1 MDDENLEESL
11 GFCVNWETSM
21 HRHNNILISCP
32 SKNNNFLVGLIKEQ
46 NREVTVRNSPAVNV
60 YDEDMYITL
69 DKFYVTIYTNE
80 FESIHSINTP
90 SSIIVVDYVRIEEDL
105 ILVLVSHTH
114 IFKFNTSLPYVDE
127 NLELLVTAT
136 ILCLTGECQS
146 YLIDEKFLAYTFSD
160 NGWNTSRVV
169 NIVTG
174 EHVGHSVYH
183 QYSPLLY
190 NIAYNNGSI
199 PMVILPT
206 STTDKENMSS
216 SITSLEVINAT
227 ITYFSSNKTT
237 DPIPENHYFLIL
249 YTVPPCA
256 FILFVIIV
264 IVMLVVWCNRSN
276 KME

>member
-1 MDDENLEESL
+1 ME
-11 GFCVNWETSM
+11 
-21 HRHNNILISCP
+21 
-32 SKNNNFLVGLIKEQ
+32 
-46 NREVTVRNSPAVNV
+46 
-60 YDEDMYITL
+60 Y
-69 DKFYVTIYTNE
+69 
-80 FESIHSINTP
+80 
-90 SSIIVVDYVRIEEDL
+90 
-105 ILVLVSHTH
+105 
-114 IFKFNTSLPYVDE
+114 FKGS
-127 NLELLVTAT
+127 
-136 ILCLTGECQS
+136 
-146 YLIDEKFLAYTFSD
+146 
-160 NGWNTSRVV
+160 

-190 NIAYNNGSI
+190 NIAYNNDSI

-227 ITYFSSNKTT
+227 ITYYSSNKTT

-276 KME
+276 KIKNSFYKIIRRNSPSPPPSEESSISNLQILNPVDPPYFTGLEERGVQQKDALVNDAFLIKNFSSTTLSENRNDIPPQRVACLRSLPIQEVSYRELPIQEQIS